1 MLHFIAFINSFL
13 ERTKIYLNSN
23 ATCFLLGMLQLRLD
37 SVWLKMMVYLH
48 AAFSHR
54 QWDEPKF
61 TEWDILPGQGMY
73 GVQYLLKKLKC

>member
-37 SVWLKMMVYLH
+37 SV
-48 AAFSHR
+48 
-54 QWDEPKF
+54 
-61 TEWDILPGQGMY
+61 
-73 GVQYLLKKLKC
+73 